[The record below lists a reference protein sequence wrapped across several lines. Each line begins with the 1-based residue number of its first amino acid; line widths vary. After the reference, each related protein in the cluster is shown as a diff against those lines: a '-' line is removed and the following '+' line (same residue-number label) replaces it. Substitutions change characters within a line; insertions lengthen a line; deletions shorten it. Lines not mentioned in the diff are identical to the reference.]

1 MLSGTRANIAV
12 KVFGDDL
19 NVLRDVNLE
28 LVAAFEQLP
37 QLIDVAPEPQ
47 IEVPEVKIIPRD
59 DMLAAH
65 GLTRSDLAHFVEL
78 GLGGAHV
85 GEVYLGTRERRPLVV
100 RLAEQDRTSLEEL
113 NELTLDVPGGARV
126 PLGDV
131 ATIQSLS
138 AAYAVSREN
147 VERKSVI
154 AVNVAEGTDLA
165 GAVKAIQQALTA
177 FELPEGVRVE
187 IGGQYESVQTA
198 NRLLVVTAL
207 LALLAIFGLLYWE
220 FQKWKLAGLVLANL
234 PLALIGGIGAIAVTS
249 GVVNIASIIG
259 LISLFGIAT
268 RNGILLI
275 SRYEDLRKATGR
287 IDEAMLTQGAVDRLN
302 PIVMTALSTAMA
314 LVPLSMQAG
323 ESGSEI
329 QSPMA
334 VVILGGLISA
344 TVLNL
349 FVMPAMYSLLSR
361 PASSTYS

>member
-1 MLSGTRANIAV
+1 
-12 KVFGDDL
+12 
-19 NVLRDVNLE
+19 
-28 LVAAFEQLP
+28 
-37 QLIDVAPEPQ
+37 
-47 IEVPEVKIIPRD
+47 
-59 DMLAAH
+59 
-65 GLTRSDLAHFVEL
+65 
-78 GLGGAHV
+78 
-85 GEVYLGTRERRPLVV
+85 
-100 RLAEQDRTSLEEL
+100 
-113 NELTLDVPGGARV
+113 
-126 PLGDV
+126 
-131 ATIQSLS
+131 
-138 AAYAVSREN
+138 
-147 VERKSVI
+147 
-154 AVNVAEGTDLA
+154 
-165 GAVKAIQQALTA
+165 
-177 FELPEGVRVE
+177 
-187 IGGQYESVQTA
+187 
-198 NRLLVVTAL
+198 LLVVTAL